1 MPAKDHRH
9 CGQKWPGLDADH
21 ELLEHPEDPKKKFQE
36 LADQLTAEL
45 TALTG
50 MKPGSLQDV
59 QSKANLDNLRYQVKE
74 IKRWDGGTVFVETAQ
89 KGQEQ
94 LTEIYGQVN
103 DKLRIA
109 IGLILA
115 GGGIYKTADELS
127 SWNA

>member
-1 MPAKDHRH
+1 MPARDHRH

-50 MKPGSLQDV
+50 MKHGGVQDV
-59 QSKANLDNLRYQVKE
+59 QAKASLENLRSQVQG
-74 IKRWDGGTVFVETAQ
+74 IKRWDGGKVFVETAQ
-89 KGQEQ
+89 RGQEQ
-94 LTEIYGQVN
+94 LTDIYGQVN
-103 DKLRIA
+103 EKLRIA
-109 IGLILA
+109 IDLIKV
-115 GGGIYKTADELS
+115 GGGIYDKANDLS